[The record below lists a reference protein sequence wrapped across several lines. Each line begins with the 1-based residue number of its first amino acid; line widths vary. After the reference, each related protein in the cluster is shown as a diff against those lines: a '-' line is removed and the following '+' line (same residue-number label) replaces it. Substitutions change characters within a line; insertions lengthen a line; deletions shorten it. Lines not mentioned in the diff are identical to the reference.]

1 MGEIR
6 KTYDVSFKNK
16 TVDLYLKKGIGYKTV
31 AREMEIDASLVRR
44 WVRWSMPFKS
54 ISISTTMNAF
64 KRN

>member
-31 AREMEIDASLVRR
+31 AREMEIDPSLVRR
-44 WVRWSMPFKS
+44 WVRGACRSKVYPFLQP
-54 ISISTTMNAF
+54 
-64 KRN
+64 